1 MCALLFQAACPIN
14 RGGYRHIQHVRSNR
28 GPHKKGAPQARDC
41 RKPARHFLTCG
52 VGPIYAVLRHL
63 KHVSTECFC
72 TLMSENLCESGAP
85 TFLPNRARSGLNP
98 ALPIKRIDR
107 RTSRQ
112 MDRQTKATTSTN
124 YKLANYNAKFLHTT

>member
-63 KHVSTECFC
+63 KHVSTECFR
-72 TLMSENLCESGAP
+72 TLMSENLCEGGAP
-85 TFLPNRARSGLNP
+85 HIFTEQGPIGFKSSPVYSGSSNNVNMYL
-98 ALPIKRIDR
+98 LYW
-107 RTSRQ
+107 Q
-112 MDRQTKATTSTN
+112 
-124 YKLANYNAKFLHTT
+124 H